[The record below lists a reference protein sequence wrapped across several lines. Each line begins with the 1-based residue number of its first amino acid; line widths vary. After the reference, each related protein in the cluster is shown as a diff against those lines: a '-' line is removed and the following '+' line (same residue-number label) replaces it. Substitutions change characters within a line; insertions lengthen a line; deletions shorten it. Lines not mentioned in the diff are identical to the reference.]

1 MRKIL
6 IGIAVVVVVI
16 AVGLFVLFSNL
27 EGLIKTAI
35 EENGSEVTQSE
46 VKLDAVEL
54 NITSGSGGLKG
65 LSVGNPTGF
74 KQPNAFELGAISL
87 KVDMGK
93 SDDKLIVI
101 NEIVIDQ
108 PAVTYELNE
117 ATNNIDALQKNVD
130 QYLAGK
136 GLKTED
142 KAKKEGD
149 EGPKIIIE
157 HLYVKDGKLKV
168 FSPILAGKE
177 LGGNLPD
184 IHMQDIGKK
193 EGGASPEQ
201 VAAQVIEKLTAG
213 AMSVVTDLGI
223 GRTLGELTDNLGKM
237 GGAISEDATKALDE
251 AGSTIKNIFK

>member
-6 IGIAVVVVVI
+6 IGVAVVVVVI

-46 VKLDAVEL
+46 VKLTAVEL
-54 NITSGSGGLKG
+54 DITSGAGALKG
-65 LSVGNPTGF
+65 LAVGNPTGF
-74 KQPNAFELGAISL
+74 KQPNAFELGAVSL

-101 NEIVIDQ
+101 NEIVIDR
-108 PAVTYELNE
+108 PTVTYELNDT
-117 ATNNIDALQKNVD
+117 TNNVDALQANVD
-130 QYLAGK
+130 KYLADKSLK
-136 GLKTED
+136 GDD
-142 KAKKEGD
+142 KAKSEGE

-157 HLYVKDGKLKV
+157 NLYVKGGKLKV

-177 LGGNLPD
+177 IGGNLPD
-184 IHMQDIGKK
+184 IHMKDIGKD

-201 VAAQVIEKLTAG
+201 VAAQVMEKLTGG
-213 AMSVVTDLGI
+213 AMSVVSDLGI
-223 GRTLGELTDNLGKM
+223 GRTVGELTEGLGKV
-237 GGAISEDATKALDE
+237 GGQISDDAGKALDK
-251 AGSTIKNIFK
+251 AGSAIKGIFK